1 MVTLHQTELF
11 CVLCNVFRTYFSQFK
26 NFPRRTHVSASRTF
40 ISVLISTKYGFFQ
53 CEFISEYFPGCVNR
67 IFNYYFLCFFY
78 LERKN
83 RVGGCV
89 NGPPSCFFCF
99 VLHVGSY
106 TFELLLINSA
116 LTSNYIQQILY
127 TFRNYRMIYDTALQ
141 YLNLVMFLESMK
153 CNIL

>member
-1 MVTLHQTELF
+1 MQCVQNLF
-11 CVLCNVFRTYFSQFK
+11 QLVQKLPAPNARLCLPHFYFGL
-26 NFPRRTHVSASRTF
+26 NFYQIR
-40 ISVLISTKYGFFQ
+40 FFY

-116 LTSNYIQQILY
+116 LTSNYIQQLLY

-141 YLNLVMFLESMK
+141 CLNLVMFFGINEM
-153 CNIL
+153 